1 MNPADHDENL
11 PAFEEPLPA
20 DEGSLPY
27 LLGSLLLRPPSVV
40 PEGHLSIDNE
50 EVVQTS
56 EELFPAPANAGHIE
70 LPALSVEISEGVA
83 EIEDLTPTIWFPTE
97 DLAIAHNGH
106 GPSGYNFLDAVAETV
121 Q

>member
-40 PEGHLSIDNE
+40 PEGYLSVDHE
-50 EVVQTS
+50 EVVQTC
-56 EELFPAPANAGHIE
+56 EEFSPAPANDGHME
-70 LPALSVEISEGVA
+70 HHALSVEIPEGVE
-83 EIEDLTPTIWFPTE
+83 EIEDLPPTLWFPTE
-97 DLAIAHNGH
+97 DLAIAQMVMVHLATI
-106 GPSGYNFLDAVAETV
+106 FWML
-121 Q
+121 